1 MKDGPQKWPLGGGE
15 LDYVGWQFAMVVG
28 VAGLVVLFALGFR
41 LTLRHARQSA
51 RPREY
56 PEVENWDGLCSVA
69 EEAVGKIQARMPD
82 LIREKAESIPV
93 VFEKWPKSPDEA
105 DILGLF
111 EGFEAGTE
119 AESKG
124 PIILFIGAID
134 QLCREEGLDFANEV
148 ATTYLH
154 ELGHYF
160 GWDEDEL
167 AARGL
172 D

>member
-1 MKDGPQKWPLGGGE
+1 MKDDPQIWPLGGVE
-15 LDYVGWQFAMVVG
+15 LENVGWQFAMVVG
-28 VAGLVVLFALGFR
+28 VAGLVVLFALGYR

-51 RPREY
+51 RLREY

-69 EEAVGKIQARMPD
+69 EEKIGKIQARMPT
-82 LIREKAESIPV
+82 LIREKVESIPL
-93 VFEKWPKSPDEA
+93 VFEKWPKSAGEA
-105 DILGLF
+105 DALGFF
-111 EGFEAGTE
+111 EGFEPGNE
-119 AESKG
+119 AETKG
-124 PIILFIGAID
+124 PIFLFIGAID
-134 QLCREEGLDFANEV
+134 RHCREEGFDFADEV
-148 ATTYLH
+148 GITYLH